1 MIISIRKVISK
12 SFFFINIKPPSYK
25 KLASTQ
31 QLVFPYRIILS
42 VNYIGN
48 RVVSIYSNKKNYY
61 YFFTFGTLKNI
72 INYDIMYIDE
82 GNFIHYKRE
91 YLTFCVLSTHPNKWC

>member
-1 MIISIRKVISK
+1 MIITIRKLISK

-48 RVVSIYSNKKNYY
+48 KIVYIFNNRKI
-61 YFFTFGTLKNI
+61 TITTLLFGVLKNI